1 MPSLPKPHFG
11 KSPISGLYDQ
21 LAPAYERTR
30 VPRFRPFVKRLLQFY
45 DTRPGSHVLDAG
57 CGTGLVAT
65 AVAPRAGH
73 TGRVLGIDTS
83 PAMLEIARQK
93 AHGFGFTQCEFV
105 LGDMAQVD
113 APDSS
118 FDLVTCSFALW
129 GDPDALFAEFYRLL
143 KPNGALLIQN
153 WEMERSGIP
162 RTYSETLHTFST
174 KTPDERVRAV
184 RESFS
189 DQRELWSDLKT
200 PADYERSLRRV
211 GFSTVSAQWMV
222 AAAQFKDLQELIEFH
237 DLGVFASA
245 EIAAMD
251 ESTLVA
257 FHQFLRDALQ
267 PLVTDQGIHEE
278 WRAIQVSAR
287 K

>member
-1 MPSLPKPHFG
+1 M
-11 KSPISGLYDQ
+11 SPIASLYDR
-21 LAPAYERTR
+21 LAPDYERTR

-45 DTRPGSHVLDAG
+45 DTRPGSHVLDAA

-65 AVAPRAGH
+65 ALAPRVGH
-73 TGRVLGIDTS
+73 TGRVLGIDLS

-93 AHGFGFTQCEFV
+93 AHGYGFDQCEFV
-105 LGDMAQVD
+105 LGDMAHVD

-118 FDLVTCSFALW
+118 FDLITCSFGLW
-129 GDPDALFAEFYRLL
+129 GDPDAIFAEFLQLL
-143 KPNGALLIQN
+143 KPGGALLVQN
-153 WEMERSGIP
+153 WEMERTGVP

-174 KTPDERVRAV
+174 TSPDARVRAV

-189 DQRELWSDLKT
+189 VQRALWNDINV
-200 PADYERSLRRV
+200 PADYERRLRQV

-222 AAAQFKDLQELIEFH
+222 APAHFKNLEELVEFH
-237 DLGVFASA
+237 NVGVFASA

-251 ESTLVA
+251 APTRSA
-257 FHQFLRDALQ
+257 FTQALYDALN
-267 PLVTDQGIHEE
+267 PLVTDRGLDEE

>member
-1 MPSLPKPHFG
+1 MPNEILAF
-11 KSPISGLYDQ
+11 LYDR
-21 LAPAYERTR
+21 LAPEYERTR

-45 DTRPGSHVLDAG
+45 DTRPGSHVLDAA

-65 AVAPRAGH
+65 ALAPRAGH
-73 TGRVLGIDTS
+73 TGRVLGIDLS

-93 AHGFGFTQCEFV
+93 AHGYGFDQCEFV
-105 LGDMAQVD
+105 LGDMAHVD

-118 FDLVTCSFALW
+118 FDLITCSFGLW
-129 GDPDALFAEFYRLL
+129 GDPDAIFAEFSRLL
-143 KPNGALLIQN
+143 KPGGALLVQN
-153 WEMERSGIP
+153 WEMERTGIP

-174 KTPDERVRAV
+174 TSPDARVRAV

-189 DQRELWSDLKT
+189 AQRALWNDINV
-200 PADYERSLRRV
+200 PADYERRLRRV
-211 GFSTVSAQWMV
+211 GFSSCSAQWMV
-222 AAAQFKDLQELIEFH
+222 APAHFKNLEELVEFH
-237 DLGVFASA
+237 NVGVFASA

-251 ESTLVA
+251 APTRSA
-257 FHQFLRDALQ
+257 FTQALYDALN
-267 PLVTDQGIHEE
+267 PLVTDRGLDEE